1 MAAVS
6 RAEYLKRYLSGAP
19 EQPSKGKPRAKLKR
33 KRGVENREGVRII
46 DDDVDWRI
54 PVVADDDANKAAE
67 EEEVPLVA
75 EFVDE
80 RPLHLQR
87 MEEFRTNSKW
97 KLLGQDDSDENTTD
111 ENTRQR
117 HDTDSDSDSGRAFKG
132 AVIQK
137 SPQNSNRHDS
147 NSDSEH
153 EPKTKNKLQHSK
165 YNSGSDA
172 SPPWKG
178 RERERSEGA
187 REISE
192 KSGHAKVFEK
202 TGKNLRK
209 HASTRHDCNSDVDSD
224 SSLPQERKKETPAD
238 PRNAGRTR
246 TKDEG
251 NDGRTSQKHLRSP
264 PDSDSDLSPVKRHRA
279 KESGKSQKRTGK
291 VGEDAGKGLNRA
303 GSQQDSDLDMS
314 PVNRRRA
321 EESVKSLRRTGKV
334 GEHRGKGWNPAE
346 SQQDSDLDMSPV
358 NRRRAEESIKS
369 MRRKGKVGEDAGKG
383 SNRAESQQDSDSDMS
398 LPDRNANG
406 NLSPPRRMLKGG
418 LVPVAI
424 VRKERERERKEA
436 AETNALELQQ
446 ASREASTVFRDR
458 QGRVRDLQQEKLVKE
473 QEAAEEQKRQEK
485 YRTWGHGLAQVEAEQ
500 RSRDDDAH
508 AASRPLARYRDDA
521 ELDAMLRAK
530 MRDGDPMAK
539 LLSRPD
545 KSDKPGQAA
554 KPRYS
559 GPAPTANRYN
569 IWPGHRWD
577 GVDRSNGF
585 ETKRFTQIS
594 ERKARNLEAHKWS
607 VQDM

>member
-1 MAAVS
+1 MEVPGGS
-6 RAEYLKRYLSGAP
+6 DGA
-19 EQPSKGKPRAKLKR
+19 R
-33 KRGVENREGVRII
+33 VRII

-111 ENTRQR
+111 ENTRPLK
-117 HDTDSDSDSGRAFKG
+117 DTMDRRFSCSPA
-132 AVIQK
+132 K

-178 RERERSEGA
+178 R
-187 REISE
+187 
-192 KSGHAKVFEK
+192 K

-279 KESGKSQKRTGK
+279 KESGKSQKRT
-291 VGEDAGKGLNRA
+291 

>member
-19 EQPSKGKPRAKLKR
+19 EQPSKAKPGAKPKLKR
-33 KRGVENREGVRII
+33 KRGAENRDGVRII

-54 PVVADDDANKAAE
+54 PVVADDNANKAAE

-97 KLLGQDDSDENTTD
+97 KLLGQDDSDESATD

-132 AVIQK
+132 TVT
-137 SPQNSNRHDS
+137 QNSNRHDS

-153 EPKTKNKLQHSK
+153 EQKTKNKQQHSK
-165 YNSGSDA
+165 CNSGSNK

-178 RERERSEGA
+178 REQVRSEGA

-192 KSGHAKVFEK
+192 KSGHAKVVEK
-202 TGKNLRK
+202 TGKNVRK
-209 HASTRHDCNSDVDSD
+209 HDSTRHDCNSNVDSD
-224 SSLPQERKKETPAD
+224 SSLSQERKKETPTD

-264 PDSDSDLSPVKRHRA
+264 PDSDSDLSPAKRHRA

-291 VGEDAGKGLNRA
+291 VGEDAGKGWNRA
-303 GSQQDSDLDMS
+303 ESQQDSDLDMS

-321 EESVKSLRRTGKV
+321 EESVKSLRRTGEV
-334 GEHRGKGWNPAE
+334 GEHRGKGWNRVE
-346 SQQDSDLDMSPV
+346 SQQDSDLDISPV
-358 NRRRAEESIKS
+358 NRRRADESVKS
-369 MRRKGKVGEDAGKG
+369 MRSKGKVGEDAGKG
-383 SNRAESQQDSDSDMS
+383 WNRAENQQDSDSDMS

-406 NLSPPRRMLKGG
+406 NLSPPRRMLQGG

-436 AETNALELQQ
+436 AETNALELHQ

-508 AASRPLARYRDDA
+508 SASRPLARYRDDA

-530 MRDGDPMAK
+530 IRDGDPMAK

-545 KSDKPGQAA
+545 KSDKPGQAV

-559 GPAPTANRYN
+559 GPAPTPNRYN

-585 ETKRFTQIS
+585 ETTRFTQIS

>member
-1 MAAVS
+1 
-6 RAEYLKRYLSGAP
+6 
-19 EQPSKGKPRAKLKR
+19 
-33 KRGVENREGVRII
+33 VRII

-111 ENTRQR
+111 ENTRFSCSPAVKGVLPNSIGIGLLPQR

-279 KESGKSQKRTGK
+279 KESGKSQKRT
-291 VGEDAGKGLNRA
+291 V
-303 GSQQDSDLDMS
+303 SQ
-314 PVNRRRA
+314 
-321 EESVKSLRRTGKV
+321 
-334 GEHRGKGWNPAE
+334 
-346 SQQDSDLDMSPV
+346 
-358 NRRRAEESIKS
+358 
-369 MRRKGKVGEDAGKG
+369 
-383 SNRAESQQDSDSDMS
+383 
-398 LPDRNANG
+398 
-406 NLSPPRRMLKGG
+406 GG

-545 KSDKPGQAA
+545 KSDKPGQAGPIRA
-554 KPRYS
+554 DKPKPRYS

>member
-165 YNSGSDA
+165 YNS
-172 SPPWKG
+172 
-178 RERERSEGA
+178 
-187 REISE
+187 
-192 KSGHAKVFEK
+192 
-202 TGKNLRK
+202 
-209 HASTRHDCNSDVDSD
+209 
-224 SSLPQERKKETPAD
+224 
-238 PRNAGRTR
+238 
-246 TKDEG
+246 
-251 NDGRTSQKHLRSP
+251 
-264 PDSDSDLSPVKRHRA
+264 DSDSDLSPVKRHRA

-436 AETNALELQQ
+436 AETNAWSSS

-545 KSDKPGQAA
+545 KSDKPEQAA